1 MRIRTLIEAEPC
13 CEMATRQ
20 HARLGLE
27 RQSMATCYILN
38 TFSQQKTQRN
48 DMKWQGWWLIAYMS
62 NISLTVGSP
71 NHPVFHRTSNI
82 RFLNQPRFTMVHQKD
97 QPKQMPWGFI
107 CTNAAILVGFLM
119 PLSATYEHKYIWI
132 RLSKK
137 RNVNNYKTNVK
148 MSMAKTQRIPTC
160 TLQTT
165 SPYGSG
171 FHLGTWS
178 NGKSVQFFFLE
189 IEWQLSIAMENH
201 HVSKAH
207 DPFLGHFQHP
217 TAMSA
222 YWRVWIL
229 DFIIFHRFSHP
240 KSAQVS

>member
-1 MRIRTLIEAEPC
+1 MTWNDKVGGWLPTCQTYPWQWGLQITPCFIE
-13 CEMATRQ
+13 
-20 HARLGLE
+20 
-27 RQSMATCYILN
+27 
-38 TFSQQKTQRN
+38 
-48 DMKWQGWWLIAYMS
+48 
-62 NISLTVGSP
+62 
-71 NHPVFHRTSNI
+71 HRTSV
-82 RFLNQPRFTMVHQKD
+82 FWTSLGSP
-97 QPKQMPWGFI
+97 GFI

-171 FHLGTWS
+171 FTIPFSNLRFHLGTWS